1 MVPAAPGEGLN
12 ISASCARLVRLR
24 RAAAGCKSTQDR
36 RTKVDVV
43 HTALSLSARRPA
55 ADQQARGQRLSDW
68 CYLGTR
74 AFEASTALFLQ
85 PASPPSFLE
94 MARRGNATALVA
106 ASPLVRLLS
115 ASSDVT
121 DFVGRWNRLNQV
133 VHTRHTTQLR
143 RVGAHAI
150 WIDCGGRTGP
160 IHPVRGLFIGS
171 VIAGAVSHMGG
182 VAVYAGLVFQNGA
195 VSGEYSPF
203 AQNQVLEIVTPPTRF
218 LPAQGS
224 PVTDDR
230 DLALLTQRI
239 QEDPGDTWS
248 VTHALR
254 LLPYSERSLQR
265 RMAAATISLPL
276 LVRAARVHTAIGYL
290 LEGRESLT
298 DIAHRC
304 GFSDSAHF
312 SRVFRV
318 AAGVTPRDFRAIAH
332 RRSLG

>member
-1 MVPAAPGEGLN
+1 M
-12 ISASCARLVRLR
+12 
-24 RAAAGCKSTQDR
+24 
-36 RTKVDVV
+36 
-43 HTALSLSARRPA
+43 
-55 ADQQARGQRLSDW
+55 
-68 CYLGTR
+68 
-74 AFEASTALFLQ
+74 
-85 PASPPSFLE
+85 
-94 MARRGNATALVA
+94 RGNATALVA

-115 ASSDVT
+115 ASSDVA

-133 VHTRHTTQLR
+133 VNTRHTTQLR
-143 RVGAHAI
+143 SVGGHAI
-150 WIDCGGRTGP
+150 CIDRGGRTGP
-160 IHPVRGLFIGS
+160 IHPVRSLFIGS

-182 VAVYAGLVFQNGA
+182 VAVFAGLVFQNGT
-195 VSGEYSPF
+195 VGGEYRPS
-203 AQNQVLEIVTPPTRF
+203 AQNQVLEIVAPPPCF
-218 LPAQGS
+218 LPSQGS
-224 PVTDDR
+224 PVIDDK

-239 QEDPGDTWS
+239 QEDPGDAWS
-248 VTHALR
+248 LTQALR

-265 RMAAATISLPL
+265 RLAAAAVSLPL

-290 LEGRESLT
+290 LDGRGSLT

>member
-1 MVPAAPGEGLN
+1 M
-12 ISASCARLVRLR
+12 
-24 RAAAGCKSTQDR
+24 
-36 RTKVDVV
+36 DVV

-55 ADQQARGQRLSDW
+55 ADRQAPGRHLSDW
-68 CYLGTR
+68 CYLGTQ
-74 AFEASTALFLQ
+74 AFEAATVLILQ
-85 PASPPSFLE
+85 PPSPPSFLE
-94 MARRGNATALVA
+94 MARRGNAAALAA

-115 ASSDVT
+115 ASSDMT

-133 VHTRHTTQLR
+133 LNTQHTTQLR
-143 RVGAHAI
+143 RLGTDAI
-150 WIDCGGRTGP
+150 WIDRGVRTGP
-160 IHPVRGLFIGS
+160 IHPVRNLFIGS

-182 VAVYAGLVFQNGA
+182 VAVYAGLVFQDGM
-195 VSGEYSPF
+195 VSGDYSPF
-203 AQNQVLEIVTPPTRF
+203 AQNQILEIVRPPPRF
-218 LPAQGS
+218 LAVQGS

-248 VTHALR
+248 VTQALR

-265 RMAAATISLPL
+265 RLASAAISLPL
-276 LVRAARVHTAIGYL
+276 LVRAARVQAAIGYL

-298 DIAHRC
+298 GIAHRC

-318 AAGVTPRDFRAIAH
+318 AAGITPRDFRAIAH
-332 RRSLG
+332 RRSLA